1 MTEIYNV
8 RRMIVHL
15 NIVLVTF
22 RSTSKLQAFKFTSI
36 TFALTCIFYTKFRY
50 YLIENLKIVLSL
62 IYLYNEI
69 TILILTK
76 CRVLICL

>member
-22 RSTSKLQAFKFTSI
+22 RSTSKLLGSI

>member
-22 RSTSKLQAFKFTSI
+22 RSTSI